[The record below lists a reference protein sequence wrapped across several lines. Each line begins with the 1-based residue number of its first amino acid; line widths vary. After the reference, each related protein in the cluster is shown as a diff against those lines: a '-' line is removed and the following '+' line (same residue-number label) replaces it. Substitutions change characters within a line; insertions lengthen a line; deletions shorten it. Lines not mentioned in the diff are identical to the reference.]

1 MSQLVQD
8 AEMPT
13 LRRRWERLMF
23 VQQLSYVTRATGQD
37 ETAVVERFAAMTLDD
52 LRENLDPET
61 FAKLCDM
68 IGD

>member
-1 MSQLVQD
+1 
-8 AEMPT
+8 
-13 LRRRWERLMF
+13 MF